1 MTAQFSSM
9 VFFPH
14 ERPLTVETTEEVF
27 DAMDHHPFFG
37 KMTEAEREQVVSFGR
52 IRTISRSTIL
62 FHTGDPH
69 RGFYFVV
76 EGTVQ
81 IYRLNDS
88 GRMLVLHVIQPGE
101 SFAEVPLFDEE
112 AADTYPATAET
123 LERSTLLFLPKD
135 EFLSFLDRH
144 PRLYAGMLSQVS
156 HRLREKVRHLDDL
169 SLRDV
174 KERLARYL
182 WEASDDSEDSV
193 ELSVPK
199 SVLAAELGTVPETLS
214 RALRDLEDEGL
225 ILRLDDRIDLRAPRR
240 LSRMGAAGE
249 QSGE

>member
-1 MTAQFSSM
+1 
-9 VFFPH
+9 
-14 ERPLTVETTEEVF
+14 
-27 DAMDHHPFFG
+27 
-37 KMTEAEREQVVSFGR
+37 
-52 IRTISRSTIL
+52 
-62 FHTGDPH
+62 
-69 RGFYFVV
+69 
-76 EGTVQ
+76 
-81 IYRLNDS
+81 
-88 GRMLVLHVIQPGE
+88 
-101 SFAEVPLFDEE
+101 
-112 AADTYPATAET
+112 
-123 LERSTLLFLPKD
+123 
-135 EFLSFLDRH
+135 
-144 PRLYAGMLSQVS
+144 MLSQVS